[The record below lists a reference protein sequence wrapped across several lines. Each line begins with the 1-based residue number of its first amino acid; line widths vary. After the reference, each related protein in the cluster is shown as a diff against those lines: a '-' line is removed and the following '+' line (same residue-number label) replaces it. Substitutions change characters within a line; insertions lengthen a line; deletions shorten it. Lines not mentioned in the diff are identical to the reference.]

1 MRRLFYNKLLCT
13 VLSNKKKKFTM
24 KHCPQLKKCLKNPT
38 VLLKNTNKLS
48 NYSKSEIIMKLNFT
62 KREKKNCA
70 NCSFANNLIYIYLLK
85 EYLILR

>member
-1 MRRLFYNKLLCT
+1 
-13 VLSNKKKKFTM
+13 M

-62 KREKKNCA
+62 KREREKKLCKLFFCKQFNLYI
-70 NCSFANNLIYIYLLK
+70 SFERVFNFEMKKKHLGHSVKPLEISLT
-85 EYLILR
+85 